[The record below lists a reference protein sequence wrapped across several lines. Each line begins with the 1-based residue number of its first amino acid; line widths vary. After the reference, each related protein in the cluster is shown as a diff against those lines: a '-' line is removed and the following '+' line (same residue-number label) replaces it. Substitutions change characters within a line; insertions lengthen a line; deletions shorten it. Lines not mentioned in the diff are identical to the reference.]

1 MTREQRVA
9 LLRAK
14 ALDPA
19 ISYNRFYLYFF
30 RRFSQNE
37 SLGTVEARY
46 ADAWAVAFA
55 AVPVL
60 IDEAELI
67 VGRAFTPLT
76 EEEKQEYAALRENVA
91 KPLFPSQ
98 EGQDSHM
105 AVDYELLLTRGIS
118 GLVQDIAA
126 KEAALAADGCA
137 DGRKEEKLTYY
148 ALCRSCLETVA
159 AYADRYAAEAAAQAA
174 ACTDPQRKAELENI
188 AAVCARVP
196 RHPASSFYEAVQ
208 SVHFLTHCL
217 CVDPMLYDHGMQFQL
232 GHPDR
237 YLYPYYKADLE
248 SGSLNAEQAREL
260 LDCLGIQINQRVWH
274 GLSSGY
280 MVGGRYADG
289 TPVANELTHMC
300 MQVISDIRL
309 VYPAVGLC
317 YNSDMGEE
325 YLTHACEILAQ
336 GCSHPAIFN
345 DDLIAKGLMSY
356 GVPAAEAYNYIHST
370 CVEITPVA
378 ASNVWVASPYTN
390 MLQLLLDAMQTDH
403 ATFEELFADV
413 LARLAAS
420 IQRNFDEQDSYRRD
434 REKFGLTPLL
444 SCFVNDCLERGLDI
458 SRGGA
463 RYNWILPSFVGVAN
477 LVDSLTALRI
487 AVYEQKTVTME
498 QMRQAIANNF
508 EGQEALRLTLLNK
521 LPKYGNDDDTVDELF
536 GRITTFLDSECQ
548 KHKSIFDHADLIPS
562 VFCWIQHEYLGR
574 NTGASPDGRK
584 AGFPLGDGSGACQG
598 RELHGPTASLLSSTK
613 WDHSRLIGGVAV
625 NLKFSK
631 KMFCDRSYTTMLAL
645 IKTYLERG
653 GFELQINVT
662 DRETLLDAV
671 EHPENHR
678 DLVVRI
684 GGYSDYFVRLSP
696 NMQQELLLRTEHE
709 I

>member
-14 ALDPA
+14 AIEPPTA
-19 ISYNRFYLYFF
+19 YERFYLYFF
-30 RRFSQNE
+30 RQYGRNE
-37 SLGTVEARY
+37 TLGSVENRY
-46 ADAWAVAFA
+46 ADAWAAAFGA
-55 AVPVL
+55 LPVS

-67 VGRAFTPLT
+67 VGKSCQPLT
-76 EEEKQEYAALRENVA
+76 QAERQEYAALRENVA

-105 AVDYELLLTRGIS
+105 AVDYDLLLQKGIT
-118 GLVQDIAA
+118 GLQQYIAQ
-126 KEAALAADGCA
+126 KETALSKDDPARA
-137 DGRKEEKLTYY
+137 EKLAYY

-159 AYADRYAAEAAAQAA
+159 NYADRYATHAAAQAEN
-174 ACTDPQRKAELENI
+174 CSDPVRRAELQKI

-196 RHPASSFYEAVQ
+196 RYAANNFYEAVQ
-208 SVHFLTHCL
+208 SVHFLSHCL
-217 CVDPMLYDHGMQFQL
+217 CYDPTLYGHTMQFQL

-237 YLYPYYKADLE
+237 YLYPYYRADIDAGRLTR
-248 SGSLNAEQAREL
+248 EQAREL
-260 LDCLGIQINQRVWH
+260 LDCLGIQINQRVPR

-280 MVGGRYADG
+280 MVGGRYPDG
-289 TPVANELTHMC
+289 TPVANELTTLC
-300 MQVISDIRL
+300 MQVIGDIRL

-317 YNSDMGEE
+317 YNKDMGEE
-325 YLTHACEILAQ
+325 YLVTACEILAQ

-345 DDLIAKGLMSY
+345 DDLITEGLISY
-356 GVPAAEAYNYIHST
+356 GVPVEEARNYIHCT

-378 ASNVWVASPYTN
+378 ASNCWVASPYTN

-403 ATFEELFADV
+403 PDFESLLADIFSRLSVSIKRNFEE
-413 LARLAAS
+413 
-420 IQRNFDEQDSYRRD
+420 QDGYRRE
-434 REKFGLTPLL
+434 RAAFGLSPLL
-444 SCFVNDCLERGLDI
+444 SCFVNDCLEQGLDI

-487 AVYEQKTVTME
+487 AVYEQKIVDLPTLRTAME
-498 QMRQAIANNF
+498 NNF
-508 EGQEALRLTLLNK
+508 EGQEPLRLMLLNK
-521 LPKYGNDDDTVDELF
+521 LPKYGNDDDSVDGLF
-536 GRITTFLDSECQ
+536 GRITEFLDTECQ
-548 KHKSIFDHADLIPS
+548 KYQSIFTHADLIPS
-562 VFCWIQHEYLGR
+562 VFCWIMHEMLGR
-574 NTGASPDGRK
+574 ETGASPDGRK
-584 AGFPLGDGSGACQG
+584 AGFPLGDGSGAAQG
-598 RELHGPTASLLSSTK
+598 RELHGPAASLLSATK
-613 WDHSRLIGGVAV
+613 WCHKRLIGGVAV

-631 KMFCDRSYTTMLAL
+631 KMFCDRSYATMLAL